1 MMIEQDTQDNLIEE
15 AKPIINESDDDRYD
29 FYQCIKVY
37 AYSLCCFVGSSIGAL
52 PTLLSRS
59 GPFPLMVNIIIAT
72 IMQYTFKFI
81 LRTSQG
87 TLVFIFTTIL
97 QQARILLLVRGI
109 KKLPSKVET
118 GKMELDELDSL
129 SPKEAQVQD
138 EMQDEIQIA
147 DDKIAADSFAVNINS
162 IVHLFLPMIGEIIYI
177 FSFYFHFF
185 VVLIGLGL
193 ASSEAI
199 AQVIGVNYI
208 NVIPFNFWILSFI
221 LMLAHDMF
229 EKSLPVLAFIK
240 YVLII
245 IMIIATACLSVTT
258 PTVPNNNFQ
267 YITSSYLYLT
277 FTLGGWPNYM
287 VEPFTMIRMKKKK
300 EITGFY
306 WSIFA
311 AIITICI
318 IQLSWAFSVLYIV
331 PQQCQ
336 DISPVMAYHL
346 GYEPNNTAN
355 CNVSLSWAHK
365 NGIISTIPLAEII
378 QTNYPHFDWLSVFSG
393 VTMAYALCVIFMGD
407 ALPLLHSFGGL
418 ARRLCGVWQDETS
431 CDFTK
436 LDKKTRMKIT
446 LTNWAIDLAAFI
458 LIFLIALFNPKSFI
472 AVISYGAAF
481 ADNIMALLVSLMVY
495 RAGVN
500 PAMNFKIPIP
510 MNKPA
515 KIMTVLMIIYFISA
529 VVLDIVNV
537 AIYLSKK

>member
-72 IMQYTFKFI
+72 IM
-81 LRTSQG
+81 QG

-162 IVHLFLPMIGEIIYI
+162 IVHLFLPMICEIIYI

-199 AQVIGVNYI
+199 AQVIGV
-208 NVIPFNFWILSFI
+208 
-221 LMLAHDMF
+221 
-229 EKSLPVLAFIK
+229 K
-240 YVLII
+240 YVQKFIATISNTIHLKFFSDE
-245 IMIIATACLSVTT
+245 IIATACLSVTT

-300 EITGFY
+300 E
-306 WSIFA
+306 
-311 AIITICI
+311 
-318 IQLSWAFSVLYIV
+318 V
-331 PQQCQ
+331 
-336 DISPVMAYHL
+336 
-346 GYEPNNTAN
+346 
-355 CNVSLSWAHK
+355 K
-365 NGIISTIPLAEII
+365 
-378 QTNYPHFDWLSVFSG
+378 
-393 VTMAYALCVIFMGD
+393 
-407 ALPLLHSFGGL
+407 
-418 ARRLCGVWQDETS
+418 
-431 CDFTK
+431 
-436 LDKKTRMKIT
+436 
-446 LTNWAIDLAAFI
+446 
-458 LIFLIALFNPKSFI
+458 FL
-472 AVISYGAAF
+472 
-481 ADNIMALLVSLMVY
+481 
-495 RAGVN
+495 
-500 PAMNFKIPIP
+500 
-510 MNKPA
+510 
-515 KIMTVLMIIYFISA
+515 
-529 VVLDIVNV
+529 
-537 AIYLSKK
+537 